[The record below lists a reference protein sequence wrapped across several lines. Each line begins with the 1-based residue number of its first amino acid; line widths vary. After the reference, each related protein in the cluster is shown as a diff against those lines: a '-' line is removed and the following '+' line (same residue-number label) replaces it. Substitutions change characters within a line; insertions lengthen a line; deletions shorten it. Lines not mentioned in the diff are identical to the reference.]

1 MSNRPSPD
9 PRQDRVYVAILAV
22 LVASVIAGAAVALAG
37 DLIYHSEAM
46 RRAGVGL
53 AVVSGIVYLFFRIL
67 GKRAAGRR
75 LRHRRGGGEE
85 DERRD

>member
-1 MSNRPSPD
+1 MPDERPPD

-37 DLIYHSEAM
+37 DLVYHSEAM

-67 GKRAAGRR
+67 GRRAAGRR
-75 LRHRRGGGEE
+75 LRRRHGGSEE